1 MIQRLFV
8 YGTLK
13 PGHANAHLLETIGGT
28 WQPASVIGTLL
39 PVGWG
44 ADQGYPALMPDEN
57 GAEVHGLVF
66 TPERLAQHWRALDQF
81 EGDYERVLTPGIEGG
96 GRLGTFTSP
105 ESKAEGNMRPC
116 SPDQLRASGL

>member
-13 PGHANAHLLETIGGT
+13 PGHANAHLLEAIGGT
-28 WQPASVIGTLL
+28 WQPASVIGTLQ

-44 ADQGYPALMPDEN
+44 ASQGYPALMLDEK

-66 TPERLAQHWRALDQF
+66 SSERLAQHWQALDEF
-81 EGDYERVLTPGIEGG
+81 EGDDYERVLTAARVDAGG
-96 GRLGTFTSP
+96 TVEAYVYVARS
-105 ESKAEGNMRPC
+105 
-116 SPDQLRASGL
+116 